1 MREAFDAT
9 MKDDGFLGDCKCSNI
24 EVNPK
29 SGADLQKL
37 VGEIVNIDAN
47 TRAEVRKIAGD
58 QL

>member
-1 MREAFDAT
+1 
-9 MKDDGFLGDCKCSNI
+9 MKDDGFLSDCKRSNI

-29 SGADLQKL
+29 SGAELQKL
-37 VGEIVNIDAN
+37 VGEMVDIDVN